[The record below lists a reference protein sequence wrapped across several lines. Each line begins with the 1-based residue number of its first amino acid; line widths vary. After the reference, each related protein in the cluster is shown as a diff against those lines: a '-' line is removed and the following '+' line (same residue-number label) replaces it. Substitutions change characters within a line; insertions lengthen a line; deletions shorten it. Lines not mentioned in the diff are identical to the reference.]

1 MESFIIKLAVA
12 TLPLFVLVVF
22 ITFIPD
28 LSSWLSKHPLAWH
41 RKRRTILRTL
51 AGGVTLR

>member
-41 RKRRTILRTL
+41 RRRRTILRTL
-51 AGGVTLR
+51 AGGVMLR